1 MTESIGNVYET
12 KVPALSDIADIQEA
26 LRIYHY
32 GAPSGSNTEAGE
44 YPITNSEPDNL
55 VIPSMAHH
63 LYDLQTQID
72 NFQTGI
78 LPTAYVSKGVLISA
92 SSQGTPLALEIPTT
106 NANGQVLTINT
117 SRNTGLE
124 WSVPAVTLTNTV
136 TLINKTLTNS
146 TISSGGL
153 IFAGP
158 TGNSFT
164 TTLILPTPTANKTVL
179 FPATADIPATS
190 TTLVGRDTV
199 DTLTNKSMSVGQL
212 TGTLPISSGGTGA
225 TTAANARSSLEIFNT
240 QVAVT
245 SGDDRTQYSG
255 KIYVANPAI
264 VGASGASLDGAANG
278 DLWFW

>member
-1 MTESIGNVYET
+1 MTDSIGNIYET
-12 KVPALSDIADIQEA
+12 EVPALSDVADIQEA

-32 GAPSGSNTEAGE
+32 GAPSGSGPGQ
-44 YPITNSEPDNL
+44 YPISNSEPSNL
-55 VIPSMAHH
+55 VVPSIAYH
-63 LYDLQTQID
+63 LYNLQTQID
-72 NFQTGI
+72 DFESGV
-78 LPTAYVSKGVLISA
+78 LPSAYISKGVLISA
-92 SSQGTPLALEIPTT
+92 SQAGTPRPLEAAP
-106 NANGQVLTINT
+106 NGQVLTTNSAT
-117 SRNTGLE
+117 LTGLE

-146 TISSGGL
+146 TISSSGL

-158 TGNSFT
+158 TGNAFT

-179 FPATADIPATS
+179 FPETADIPSTS

-212 TGTLPISSGGTGA
+212 TGTLPIASGGTGA

-245 SGDDRTQYSG
+245 GGNDRTQYSG